1 MKISEFLH
9 LALPEEQWLPTIS
22 GVLRQFG
29 DEECYVYER
38 QPCWYLGKG
47 CLARLHINADG
58 TQATFIDD
66 AGEQK
71 WAVDSIVDCARR
83 FMAHPQVQGRRVY
96 GQVGFNFAAHARGIA
111 FDAGEWPLLTLT
123 VPREELVFE
132 KGNVTVYTDS
142 AEGCRRLCEWVKE
155 ASTTTRGDSMAVDT
169 ALNGEVYKQQVA
181 RAVAEISRG
190 EYVKVIISRAI
201 PLPSW
206 IDMPAT
212 LLYGRQANTPTRS
225 FMFRQQGREA
235 LGFSPELVMSVTGNK
250 VITEPLA
257 GTRDRMGSPEQ
268 NKAKEAE
275 LLHDSKEVLEH
286 ILSVK
291 EALAELAVVCR
302 PGSVVVEDLM
312 SVRKRGSVQHL
323 GSGVSGQL
331 AENKDAWDA
340 FTVLFPSITASGI
353 PKNAALNAIMRI
365 EKTPRELY
373 SGAILLLEDA
383 RFDAALVL
391 RSVFQDSQRCWIQA
405 GAGIIAQSTPE
416 RELTE
421 TREKLASIA
430 PYLMVSE

>member
-22 GVLRQFG
+22 GVLRQFAE
-29 DEECYVYER
+29 EECYVYER

-47 CLARLHINADG
+47 CQAR
-58 TQATFIDD
+58 
-66 AGEQK
+66 
-71 WAVDSIVDCARR
+71 
-83 FMAHPQVQGRRVY
+83 
-96 GQVGFNFAAHARGIA
+96 
-111 FDAGEWPLLTLT
+111 
-123 VPREELVFE
+123 
-132 KGNVTVYTDS
+132 
-142 AEGCRRLCEWVKE
+142 
-155 ASTTTRGDSMAVDT
+155 
-169 ALNGEVYKQQVA
+169 
-181 RAVAEISRG
+181 
-190 EYVKVIISRAI
+190 
-201 PLPSW
+201 
-206 IDMPAT
+206 
-212 LLYGRQANTPTRS
+212 
-225 FMFRQQGREA
+225 
-235 LGFSPELVMSVTGNK
+235 
-250 VITEPLA
+250 
-257 GTRDRMGSPEQ
+257 
-268 NKAKEAE
+268 
-275 LLHDSKEVLEH
+275 LHDSKEVLEH

-291 EALAELAVVCR
+291 EAIAELEAVCQ

-312 SVRKRGSVQHL
+312 SVRQRGSVQHL

-353 PKNAALNAIMRI
+353 PKNAALNAIMQI

-373 SGAILLLEDA
+373 SGAILLLDDT

-430 PYLMVSE
+430 PYLMV